1 MNNHKFFDNLKI
13 HILHIVICKRIVVTY
28 IIHIAFGK
36 LLRCLCAR
44 IIAMNIRLWKNGCR
58 LCVLRKNR
66 CIFRTVAVRRLAL
79 IYILFFNRLRLWRN
93 DNIFPL
99 LLDILLS
106 FFESCEVSVFPSTR
120 SLPVELFAAC
130 ISLIV
135 FCFARPVL
143 ILKIVLISNR
153 KNRTTEIM
161 KNKIVNA
168 RHM

>member
-79 IYILFFNRLRLWRN
+79 IYILFF
-93 DNIFPL
+93 IFF
-99 LLDILLS
+99 LS